1 MKSKEQYLECIEQ
14 IFYKYNLSGSLLEST
29 YITGVKT
36 GDLTPCYVDS
46 RVKNGNMLR
55 KELSEV
61 VNQLLK
67 DYPET
72 TKPLYS

>member
-1 MKSKEQYLECIEQ
+1 MKTKEQYIEWIEK

-29 YITGVKT
+29 YITGIKT

-46 RVKNGNMLR
+46 RVKKGNMLR
-55 KELSEV
+55 KEISEV
-61 VNQLLK
+61 VKQFLK
-67 DYPET
+67 DYPQS